1 MKFFTILRRSVIAVA
16 ALAMIT
22 ASESWA
28 GIVNTLPTIRINGNI
43 LYYYDTQSGDNIYT
57 IADKLGVSVDDIRK
71 SNPSVAD
78 GIKPR
83 MRLYFPTDIETRSET
98 TTDGPLTHIVA
109 KGESIYGI
117 ARQYNITVD
126 ELMAMNPAAEDGIKP
141 GMRLNI
147 RNNSS
152 TATTT
157 SASTASATSVAAT
170 TVTPDVEVEEPQPA
184 DVVISAKAEA
194 KPASV
199 VLSDIE
205 EATETTD
212 TVSETTDATLLAE
225 LPEETPAEAKEMNV
239 AIILPFLLNEETM
252 GRQTKIYTE
261 FYKGFLLAADT
272 LNLPGR
278 TPIHIHAYD
287 SAASLDSVRAIMR
300 HPEMADMNLIVAP
313 DNAAQ
318 VEMVAKMAPEGCI
331 IFNTFAIKDTGYT
344 TNPNIIQSN
353 IPHDEMY
360 SRAIDGFIDCFPTAT
375 PVFLTRT
382 SGKNDKEEFTT
393 ALKARLD
400 KEFRIYQT
408 IEFDGYLSDSDLEM
422 LDPDIFT
429 YVFIPASGNRDEFS
443 RILHAIKTLRGKAEN
458 PEAVQVFGY
467 PEWATFRG
475 TQFDEICDIEA
486 TIYSRYSPTSKN
498 ADFQTLN
505 SAYRRTYGE
514 KIADNQMPVPGVLG
528 FDTGMMVIEGLRTLA
543 GTGNFPT
550 SFSGIQSGL
559 RLDRVDNGG
568 LFNNSLFIINY
579 KPGGSIEKTLK

>member
-117 ARQYNITVD
+117 ARQYSITVD

-147 RNNSS
+147 RNNST

-157 SASTASATSVAAT
+157 SASTASAISVAAT

-184 DVVISAKAEA
+184 DVVISAKA
-194 KPASV
+194 
-199 VLSDIE
+199 
-205 EATETTD
+205 
-212 TVSETTDATLLAE
+212 DATLLAE
-225 LPEETPAEAKEMNV
+225 LPETPAEAKEMNV

-300 HPEMADMNLIVAP
+300 RPEMADMSLIVAP

-443 RILHAIKTLRGKAEN
+443 RILNAIKTLRGKAEN

-550 SFSGIQSGL
+550 TFSGIQSGL